1 MQKCAWLVLFLMTGS
16 LFAGLDLEFNGGV
29 YPALRW
35 DELGS
40 TFMMMSAETDV
51 TARYSNDTRD
61 LAAGVFQIWAATP
74 MHDQSIG
81 LHFGEAYLTV
91 PVKLGWPTLKAGQ
104 AVIPFGLLADYD
116 THAQI
121 IQPPYARTL
130 GVRIDPGA
138 GFQGKVGIT
147 DYAFWIS
154 NGNGPYWMDVD
165 RNKVVT
171 ARVAPK
177 FLLGD
182 AELTLGLSGLAGYL
196 PYYHLANVPSMDA
209 GPFMYR
215 MRQVMGMNTG
225 YGTMMDSTFQWYMDS
240 TYRMY
245 QDSWYRMSPYSW
257 MDTLF
262 GCGSVMGCG
271 MNRAHRMKYRLAL
284 DNTTD
289 WGRMTLHLE
298 GVVGRD
304 LPVSAPY
311 GYGYNYYQEPALV
324 YSYYLEARYGVTSW
338 LEPIVRY
345 DGVHVDLQ
353 GTHRVASGGVTLSYP
368 DLSSVSLQTV
378 YQYEWMDLVGMQR
391 RLWNITAQI
400 AFRF

>member
-1 MQKCAWLVLFLMTGS
+1 MKGLSMRTKVRVWLVVVLTTGS
-16 LFAGLDLEFNGGV
+16 LFAGLDVNLNGGV

-35 DELGS
+35 DELGT
-40 TFMMMSAETDV
+40 TFMMMSAEADV
-51 TARYSNDTRD
+51 SARYSNDTRD

-91 PVKLGWPTLKAGQ
+91 PIKLGWPTVKAGQ

-130 GVRIDPGA
+130 GIRIDPGV
-138 GFQGKVGIT
+138 GFQGKAGIT
-147 DYAFWIS
+147 DYAFWVS
-154 NGNGPYWMDVD
+154 NGNGPYWLDVD
-165 RNKVVT
+165 RSKVVT

-182 AELTLGLSGLAGYL
+182 AELTVGLSALSGYL
-196 PYYHLANVPSMDA
+196 PYYHLANVPAMDA

-225 YGTMMDSTFQWYMDS
+225 YGTPMDSMFQWYMDS

-245 QDSWYRMSPYSW
+245 QDSWYQMSPYSW

-289 WGRMTLHLE
+289 WGRTTLHLE
-298 GVVGRD
+298 GVVGKD
-304 LPVSAPY
+304 LSMSGPM
-311 GYGYNYYQEPALV
+311 V
-324 YSYYLEARYGVTSW
+324 YSYYLEGRYAVTEW
-338 LEPIVRY
+338 LEPIARY
-345 DGVHVDLQ
+345 DAVHVDLQ
-353 GTHRVASGGVTLSYP
+353 GTHRVAGGGVTLSYP

-378 YQYEWMDLVGMQR
+378 YQYEWMDLVGIQR
-391 RLWNITAQI
+391 RFWNITAQI